1 MKHLTKTILTALVGA
16 LLTILFYRVRLTKES
31 ELLAKIDILSGRRPL

>member
-1 MKHLTKTILTALVGA
+1 MKIIKTLLTALVGVI
-16 LLTILFYRVRLTKES
+16 LTILFYRVRLTKES

>member
-1 MKHLTKTILTALVGA
+1 MKIIKTLLSASVGA
-16 LLTILFYRVRLTKES
+16 LLTILFYRVRLNKES

>member
-1 MKHLTKTILTALVGA
+1 MNKVKTVVAFIIGVLITVFVFRDR
-16 LLTILFYRVRLTKES
+16 IDKEA